1 MRVALVMLL
10 VALLA
15 ACRARDLDAAD
26 RDAIATVLAEQ
37 ASAWNRGDLEAF
49 MSAYERSDA
58 LVFTSGGQ
66 VRRGWQE
73 THDRYVARYGGSGGA
88 SEMGTLAFE
97 VLEIR
102 GLGADGAI
110 VLGTWTLT
118 DTPKAG
124 TGVFSLGMIRTP
136 EGWRIV
142 HDHTSVRPPGE

>member
-1 MRVALVMLL
+1 MRAAVVLLL
-10 VALLA
+10 VVVLA
-15 ACRARDLDAAD
+15 ACRARELDDTD
-26 RDAIATVLAEQ
+26 RAAIATVLADQ
-37 ASAWNRGDLEAF
+37 ATAWNRGDLEAF
-49 MSAYERSDA
+49 MAAYEHSDA
-58 LVFTSGGQ
+58 LVFTSGGE

-73 THDRYVARYGGSGGA
+73 THDRYVARYGGAGGA

-102 GLGADGAI
+102 GLGVDGAI

-118 DTPKAG
+118 ETPKAG

-142 HDHTSVRPPGE
+142 HDHTSVRPPAN